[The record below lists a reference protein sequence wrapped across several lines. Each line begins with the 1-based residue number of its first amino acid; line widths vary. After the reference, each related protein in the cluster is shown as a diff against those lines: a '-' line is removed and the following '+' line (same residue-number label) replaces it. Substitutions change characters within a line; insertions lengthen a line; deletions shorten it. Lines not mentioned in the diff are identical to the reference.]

1 MVNSEGRKKGLLV
14 VMSLRSGLLET
25 EDAGC
30 SLPPLY
36 NGAVFTG
43 VGRLVGELVRKQ
55 GGRACGCK
63 IHCRKSRDWL
73 DLTSGWAKIQL
84 IQ

>member
-55 GGRACGCK
+55 GGGELVVV
-63 IHCRKSRDWL
+63 KS
-73 DLTSGWAKIQL
+73 TAESPEIGSI
-84 IQ
+84 